1 MSFKAK
7 FKSAGLELNILS
19 CDYAL
24 HQDVDATGRPSSI
37 TRGGTINLSV
47 ESTGDTKLFEW
58 MCNSFA
64 AKDGTIT
71 FFKRDTDAKLKEIE
85 FKGAYMVSFAES
97 FNHEGSTPFMQSFTI
112 SAKEVNIGGGSHKN
126 EWV

>member
-7 FKSAGLELNILS
+7 FKAAGLELNILT

-24 HQDVDATGRPSSI
+24 HQDVDSTGRPSSI

-47 ESTGDTKLFEW
+47 ESTGDTALYEW
-58 MCNSFA
+58 MCNSFDH
-64 AKDGTIT
+64 KDGTIT

-85 FKGAYMVSFAES
+85 FKEAYMVSFAES
-97 FNHEGSTPFMQSFTI
+97 FNHEGSTPFLQSFTI
-112 SAKEVNIGGGSHKN
+112 SCKEVTIGGGTHKN